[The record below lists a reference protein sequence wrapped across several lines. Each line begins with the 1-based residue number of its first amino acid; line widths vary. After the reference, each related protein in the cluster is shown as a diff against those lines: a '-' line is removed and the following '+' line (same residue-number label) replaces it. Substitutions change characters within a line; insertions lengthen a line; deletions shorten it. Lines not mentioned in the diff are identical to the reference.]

1 MKVSSFVTKF
11 TPDITPTL
19 EGRVINARTLR
30 RHNPDLSFS
39 VEEVQNCLSAYLQ
52 LMDEGV
58 AEVVE
63 FSEGADPKLDLSN
76 YDDVIKLIHG
86 ILRSWHHMEASEL
99 MQVYLSFAPY
109 NDTSFITFL
118 DTVDAINRISRFI
131 RAVDPHNLHPH
142 PDTFKRIVEVHEA
155 LLRIEEA
162 SN

>member
-1 MKVSSFVTKF
+1 MKVISFVTKF

-19 EGRVINARTLR
+19 EGRAINARTLR

-39 VEEVQNCLSAYLQ
+39 VEEVEGCLSAYLQ

-63 FSEGADPKLDLSN
+63 FIERSEPKLDLSN
-76 YDDVIKLIHG
+76 YADVIKLIHG

-109 NDTSFITFL
+109 NDISFITFL
-118 DTVDAINRISRFI
+118 DEIDAINRVNRFI
-131 RAVDPHNLHPH
+131 HTIDPHKLHPH
-142 PDTFKRIVEVHEA
+142 LDTFKRVVEVHET
-155 LLRIEEA
+155 LLRIVK
-162 SN
+162 